1 MIYIICI
8 SINPNN
14 NFILYNK
21 LGTPGVDMKIT
32 ILVLKILRTITTC
45 GWGCPHTSWVSCKFS
60 SLLTLPTRRDHWIP
74 CIRGSVL

>member
-32 ILVLKILRTITTC
+32 IFVLKILRTITTC
-45 GWGCPHTSWVSCKFS
+45 GWG
-60 SLLTLPTRRDHWIP
+60 
-74 CIRGSVL
+74 